1 MSYNPGTLFRI
12 PLSPTIHITAVLLTN
27 GQLLQVKPKHDTTF
41 SSLDDWRKFHDIND
55 NIKISIDTSKSSGKC
70 FTVVNNINYPS
81 WSKDNA
87 YNIAKWVYR
96 MVFEFANDLLSNTE
110 FVKAYNDFVDVCK
123 KYEKKLISYGS
134 SSYELYNTKRFI
146 KHTNMFGYI
155 GYFRN
160 VDFTYKKSAESQVK
174 DSFIKVVSFIPDS
187 MITIMNE
194 KYEVDKK
201 RKILSNYNRKKKNTE
216 KKITQLNEIIKIC
229 DDNIHRLSIEISNYP
244 SA

>member
-1 MSYNPGTLFRI
+1 MSYNPGTLFRL
-12 PLSPTIHITAVLLTN
+12 PLSPTTHTTTVLLTN

-55 NIKISIDTSKSSGKC
+55 NTEISIDTSKSSGKC

-81 WSKDNA
+81 WSNDNV

-110 FVKAYNDFVDVCK
+110 FVKAYNDFIDICK
-123 KYEKKLISYGS
+123 KYEKKLKSYAP
-134 SSYELYNTKRFI
+134 SSYERYNTKIFI
-146 KHTNMFGYI
+146 KYINMFGYV
-155 GYFRN
+155 GYIRN
-160 VDFTYKKSAESQVK
+160 GDITEVK
-174 DSFIKVVSFIPDS
+174 DSFIKVLSFIPDS

-201 RKILSNYNRKKKNTE
+201 RKELSIYNRLKKHSL
-216 KKITQLNEIIKIC
+216 KKIKTLEENVKVYDTNIQRLQSDLLNYYLNKK
-229 DDNIHRLSIEISNYP
+229 
-244 SA
+244 